1 MKLEKFE
8 NELLDCKIGTFITN
22 ENEIYFRGK
31 DIASYLQYAD
41 TTQAI
46 KYNVDDDD
54 KCKLEELWAVEI
66 TPLTS
71 NEKNTIYINESGLYS
86 LILGSNKEE
95 ANIF

>member
-41 TTQAI
+41 TTHAI
-46 KYNVDDDD
+46 RYNVDDDD
-54 KCKLEELWAVEI
+54 KSKLEELWGATGI
-66 TPLTS
+66 QPLTS
-71 NEKNTIYINESGLYS
+71 NGKKYYLYKCKWF
-86 LILGSNKEE
+86 I
-95 ANIF
+95 